1 MMMKMILS
9 HKSCL
14 NLMTIPRLLMM
25 INYPILSLFRK
36 AIQILFHIILRMW
49 NKCMLRTPLTI
60 QSLSRISNL
69 CNSKF

>member
-1 MMMKMILS
+1 MIKTIMNIMMMKMILS

-36 AIQILFHIILRMW
+36 AIQILFHIILRM
-49 NKCMLRTPLTI
+49 
-60 QSLSRISNL
+60 
-69 CNSKF
+69 